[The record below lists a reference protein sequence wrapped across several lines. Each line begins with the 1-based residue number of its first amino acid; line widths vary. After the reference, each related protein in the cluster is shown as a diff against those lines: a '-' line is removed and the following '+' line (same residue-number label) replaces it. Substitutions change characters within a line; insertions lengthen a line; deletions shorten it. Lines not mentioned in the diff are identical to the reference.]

1 MLVFKASKDLLAY
14 FKAKGS
20 RLGLVPT
27 MGALHQGHLSLVER
41 ACEENEFV
49 VVSIYINPTQ
59 FNQTS
64 DLENYPTNLDKDK
77 NLLAPFGEKIVV
89 YAPEHYDLYPKGT
102 RRKSYDFGSITA
114 HMEGVFRPGHF
125 DGVATVVEAL
135 FENIQPQK
143 AYFGEKDFQQL
154 QVIKALNKQKKLGVS
169 IISCPTIREKDGL
182 AMSSRNQLLT
192 PEQRKAAPVI
202 FKSLYYLKQHYHNQ
216 SVEEMEL
223 FFKGQM
229 EQHSLHLEY
238 FFVASVTDLT
248 PVSKLEAHQDYR
260 FFVAVFAGKTRLID
274 TLELDRI

>member
-14 FKAKGS
+14 FETKGS

-125 DGVATVVEAL
+125 DGVATVVETL
-135 FENIQPQK
+135 FENI
-143 AYFGEKDFQQL
+143 
-154 QVIKALNKQKKLGVS
+154 
-169 IISCPTIREKDGL
+169 
-182 AMSSRNQLLT
+182 
-192 PEQRKAAPVI
+192 
-202 FKSLYYLKQHYHNQ
+202 
-216 SVEEMEL
+216 
-223 FFKGQM
+223 
-229 EQHSLHLEY
+229 
-238 FFVASVTDLT
+238 
-248 PVSKLEAHQDYR
+248 
-260 FFVAVFAGKTRLID
+260 
-274 TLELDRI
+274 